1 MGKKIIQF
9 AAILFAAVICLSGV
23 VSAADAAEQ
32 DVIRVGLFY
41 GSSALPGANL
51 LNDVGT
57 GYRFGYLD
65 GDARFCPVGSTGE
78 SAISVVKTQNVY
90 YGKVGD
96 SSRRHTA
103 PLRRR
108 RRRPCRCPAGF
119 RPG

>member
-23 VSAADAAEQ
+23 VSAAGAAEQ

-65 GDARFCPVGSTGE
+65 GGRAVLPGGQHGGE
-78 SAISVVKTQNVY
+78 
-90 YGKVGD
+90 
-96 SSRRHTA
+96 RH
-103 PLRRR
+103 LRGQDPKRLLR
-108 RRRPCRCPAGF
+108 QGGGLGRVL
-119 RPG
+119 